1 MARTKRKAV
10 TDEASNDEVTPRAKP
25 RPRKKQAVT
34 KTNSTAIKA
43 LIRKNATISPL
54 LLLPSEVRE
63 NILIHL
69 VGNNLIHVKYL
80 DASALYYANRAK
92 NELLD
97 ISASKDSGSEEL
109 VSYAIIDSDN
119 DDGDDGGN
127 DNDGGIADPA
137 SPSVREQIPRA
148 FRHAICVA
156 NQSEQSAY
164 EEAISGHTV
173 VPEGE
178 SSDFYI
184 ASCEERHANC
194 KMCGSGPKF
203 LLEEDRQTLRVDLNV
218 LGVCRQLYEEANHL
232 LWATNTFS
240 FEDPKTFGQFLDSL
254 NPAQKRNLTS
264 IHISAKIAGYGSY
277 QGIHFRAR
285 HDNNYWGKA
294 LRISNLHMLRGVQ
307 SLYLC
312 FNQMFEGCSTL
323 TQEIIKTGQQADMV
337 SFLRLRSLSVKDV
350 TVTVSDD
357 AKALE
362 KDGKSAY
369 RWTTTKKMEYAE
381 SIRVQLVTSGGA
393 ESVKSEVE
401 AASLARK
408 TEIKENAKN
417 RLKKYKSILKDKR
430 ADVIRFGTWATRE
443 EAQVIPAAQRADQ
456 VLRKPSKRARKLQK
470 AADKQ
475 KENAANAREKAD
487 GAIKEEKLW
496 QEQVANAREKYKQA
510 SVRLGATPDDIE
522 DEEDAE
528 RLMEGLSGS
537 DNNVGEDD

>member
-1 MARTKRKAV
+1 M
-10 TDEASNDEVTPRAKP
+10 
-25 RPRKKQAVT
+25 
-34 KTNSTAIKA
+34 
-43 LIRKNATISPL
+43 SPL

-92 NELLD
+92 NNLLD
-97 ISASKDSGSEEL
+97 IDASEDSGVEEL
-109 VSYAIIDSDN
+109 VNYATIDSNN
-119 DDGDDGGN
+119 DDGDDGDN
-127 DNDGGIADPA
+127 DNDGGIAGPA
-137 SPSVREQIPRA
+137 TPSVREQIPRA

-156 NQSEQSAY
+156 NQSERSVY
-164 EEAISGHTV
+164 KEVISGHTV

-178 SSDFYI
+178 SPDFYV
-184 ASCEERHANC
+184 ASCEERHSNC
-194 KMCGSGPKF
+194 KMCGSEPMF
-203 LLEEDRQTLRVDLNV
+203 LLEEDQQTLRVDLNV

-240 FEDPKTFGQFLDSL
+240 FEDPKTLEKFLDSL

-264 IHISAKIAGYGSY
+264 IHISANIGGYGSR
-277 QGIHFRAR
+277 QSAHFRAR
-285 HDNNYWGKA
+285 HDLHYWGKA
-294 LRISNLHMLRGVQ
+294 LKMSNLHMLRGVQ
-307 SLYLC
+307 TLHLC
-312 FNQMFEGCSTL
+312 FNQAFKCFSDL
-323 TQEIIKTGQQADMV
+323 TEQAIETGQQADME

-350 TVTVSDD
+350 TVIVSDQE
-357 AKALE
+357 LE
-362 KDGKSAY
+362 ESTY
-369 RWTTTKKMEYAE
+369 RWTTTKKTEYAE
-381 SIRVQLVTSGGA
+381 SIRVQLVNPSGA

-408 TEIKENAKN
+408 MEIKDNAKN

-430 ADVIRFGTWATRE
+430 ADVIRFGTWATQE
-443 EAQVIPAAQRADQ
+443 EAQVIPAAQKADQ
-456 VLRKPSKRARKLQK
+456 VPRKHSKRARKLQK

-475 KENAANAREKAD
+475 KENATNAREKAD

-496 QEQVANAREKYKQA
+496 QEQVANAREKYKRA

-528 RLMEGLSGS
+528 MLMEGLSFS